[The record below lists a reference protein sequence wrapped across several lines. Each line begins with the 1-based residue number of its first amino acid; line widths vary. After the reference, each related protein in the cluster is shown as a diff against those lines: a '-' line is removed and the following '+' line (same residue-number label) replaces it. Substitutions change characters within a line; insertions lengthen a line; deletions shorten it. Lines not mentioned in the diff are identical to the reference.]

1 MRQRALAISRGQGA
15 DIAEAEDI
23 AQEVMLRLWQM
34 LDDIKDTARMERL
47 SAVMARNMTIDML
60 RKRRTMPL
68 CGNEVRLVALHDT
81 PDESLEAAEEES
93 WLRQRL
99 RQLPPTQYAILG
111 MRQVEHLSNE
121 EIASRSGTSFRLK
134 YSSRMRSSSTFVSP
148 SRNLCNNASMS
159 FSNILF
165 MFFPPS
171 YFIK

>member
-1 MRQRALAISRGQGA
+1 MDIRAFEEKATTLRQRALAISRGQGA

-68 CGNEVRLVALHDT
+68 CGNEVRFVALHDT

-99 RQLPPTQYAILG
+99 RQLPKFFAERFFEYRSKFKFCRKQHNCKTVAYCCFFVFFGLSLFSVKIFYILCF
-111 MRQVEHLSNE
+111 
-121 EIASRSGTSFRLK
+121 T
-134 YSSRMRSSSTFVSP
+134 P
-148 SRNLCNNASMS
+148 
-159 FSNILF
+159 
-165 MFFPPS
+165 FF
-171 YFIK
+171 FTL

>member
-1 MRQRALAISRGQGA
+1 MDIRAFEEKATTLRQRALAISRGQGA

-68 CGNEVRLVALHDT
+68 CGNEVRFVALHDT

-121 EIASRSGTSFRLK
+121 EIASRLGITETSVSTLL
-134 YSSRMRSSSTFVSP
+134 SRARRTLLDEI
-148 SRNLCNNASMS
+148 RRR
-159 FSNILF
+159 
-165 MFFPPS
+165 
-171 YFIK
+171 KKHE

>member
-34 LDDIKDTARMERL
+34 LDDIKDTTRMERL
-47 SAVMARNMTIDML
+47 SAVMARNMTSDML
-60 RKRRTMPL
+60 RKRRTMPF

-81 PDESLEAAEEES
+81 PDESLEAAEEEN

-111 MRQVEHLSNE
+111 MRQVERLSNE
-121 EIASRSGTSFRLK
+121 EIASRLGIAETSVSTLL
-134 YSSRMRSSSTFVSP
+134 SRARRTLLDEI
-148 SRNLCNNASMS
+148 RRR
-159 FSNILF
+159 
-165 MFFPPS
+165 
-171 YFIK
+171 KKHE